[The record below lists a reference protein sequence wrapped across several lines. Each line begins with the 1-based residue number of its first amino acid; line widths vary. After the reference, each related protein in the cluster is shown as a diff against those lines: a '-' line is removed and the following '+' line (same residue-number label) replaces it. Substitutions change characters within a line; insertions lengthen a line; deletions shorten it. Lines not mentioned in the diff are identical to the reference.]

1 MNFDSLD
8 WLRRNSPAWR
18 LLRADHAALVLSF
31 LGRVFVEENIRSISA
46 VELAGRLEDEL
57 FALNERFGE
66 GTYPRTA
73 KAYLDEWAQ
82 PDVGWLRK
90 YYLPGSDQ
98 VHFDATPAVER
109 ALAWVQSLR
118 ARSFVGTESRLNIAL
133 ELLRQMAF
141 GAETNPDVRLAE
153 LRHRREELD
162 AEIARVSAGEVDL
175 LDPSAQRDR
184 YQQFVT
190 TARGLLGDFRE
201 VEANFRTLDRELRE
215 RIATWDRSKGELLDE
230 VVGNRNDIAESD
242 QGRSF
247 HAFYDFL
254 LSPRRQQ
261 EFSDLLARVQSL
273 AAIGEPDPRMRGI
286 HYDWLDAAERTQAT
300 VRLLSEQLR
309 RFLDDQVSCVPQLSV
324 DIVGVAV

>member
-1 MNFDSLD
+1 M
-8 WLRRNSPAWR
+8 
-18 LLRADHAALVLSF
+18 LSF

-141 GAETNPDVRLAE
+141 GAETNPDVRLTE

-190 TARGLLGDFRE
+190 TD
-201 VEANFRTLDRELRE
+201 
-215 RIATWDRSKGELLDE
+215 
-230 VVGNRNDIAESD
+230 
-242 QGRSF
+242 
-247 HAFYDFL
+247 
-254 LSPRRQQ
+254 
-261 EFSDLLARVQSL
+261 DL
-273 AAIGEPDPRMRGI
+273 
-286 HYDWLDAAERTQAT
+286 
-300 VRLLSEQLR
+300 
-309 RFLDDQVSCVPQLSV
+309 
-324 DIVGVAV
+324 